1 MTTLP
6 PPEPSVSIHDHN
18 DVAHSA
24 APRASNGPSGSEG
37 LFGIS
42 FSGLSRAQ
50 EFLLALNGLAL
61 AGHLTMRDAVVVVK
75 DFEGK
80 VRVAETID
88 PQPGRSAL
96 SGATWIGLLGLM
108 FGGPVGWIA
117 GIGLGAGIGA
127 LTAKLVDL
135 GIPDA
140 WVDWFKDEVG
150 PGTATVVAL
159 ADDIDLGARSTEV
172 ARFAGAKLVHTTMTT
187 AASTLLAGALVS
199 PGSKPV
205 QPMS

>member
-6 PPEPSVSIHDHN
+6 PQQPGSTTPEDSGSVPLFQHE
-18 DVAHSA
+18 
-24 APRASNGPSGSEG
+24 PSGSEG

-42 FSGLSRAQ
+42 FSGLTRAQ
-50 EFLLALNGLAL
+50 EFLLALKGLSQ

-75 DFEGK
+75 DSDGK

-88 PQPGRSAL
+88 PQPGRAAL
-96 SGATWIGLLGLM
+96 SGATWIGLLGLL
-108 FGGPVGWIA
+108 FVGPVGWIA
-117 GIGLGAGIGA
+117 GIGVGAGVGA

-159 ADDIDLGARSTEV
+159 ATDINVAALSTEV
-172 ARFAGAKLVHTTMTT
+172 ARFAGAKLVHTTMTP
-187 AASTLLAGALVS
+187 AASILLAGALVS
-199 PGSKPV
+199 PGLTPV

>member
-6 PPEPSVSIHDHN
+6 PPQPGAHDKSDAVHMAVPRSPNGSI
-18 DVAHSA
+18 
-24 APRASNGPSGSEG
+24 GSEG

-42 FSGLSRAQ
+42 FPRLSRAQ
-50 EFLLALNGLAL
+50 EFLLALNGMAE
-61 AGHLTMRDAVVVVK
+61 AGQLVMRDAVVVVK
-75 DFEGK
+75 DLEGK

-88 PQPGRSAL
+88 PQPGRSAM
-96 SGATWIGLLGLM
+96 SGATWIGLLGLI

-140 WVDWFKDEVG
+140 WVDWFKDEVS

-159 ADDIDLGARSTEV
+159 ADDIDLGALSAEV

-199 PGSKPV
+199 PGSKPA

>member
-6 PPEPSVSIHDHN
+6 PPQPGAHDHS
-18 DVAHSA
+18 DAVPMAV
-24 APRASNGPSGSEG
+24 PRSPNGSIGSEG

-42 FSGLSRAQ
+42 FPRLSRAQ
-50 EFLLALNGLAL
+50 EFLLALNGMAE
-61 AGHLTMRDAVVVVK
+61 AGQLVMRDAVVVVK
-75 DFEGK
+75 DLEGK

-88 PQPGRSAL
+88 PQPGRAAM

-140 WVDWFKDEVG
+140 WVDWFKDEVS

-159 ADDIDLGARSTEV
+159 ADDIDLGALSAEV

-199 PGSKPV
+199 PGSKPA

>member
-1 MTTLP
+1 MNTLP
-6 PPEPSVSIHDHN
+6 PPQPAAHTHAHD
-18 DVAHSA
+18 DA
-24 APRASNGPSGSEG
+24 APVLVPRSPDGPSGSEG

-42 FSGLSRAQ
+42 FSRLSRAQ
-50 EFLLALNGLAL
+50 EFLLALNGMAE
-61 AGHLTMRDAVVVVK
+61 AGQLVMRDAVVVVK

-88 PQPGRSAL
+88 PQPGRTAL

-140 WVDWFKDEVG
+140 WVDWFKDEAG

-159 ADDIDLGARSTEV
+159 AEDIDLRALSTEV
-172 ARFAGAKLVHTTMTT
+172 ARFAGAKLVHTTMAA
-187 AASTLLAGALVS
+187 AASTLLSGALVS

-205 QPMS
+205 QPRS

>member
-1 MTTLP
+1 MTTFP
-6 PPEPSVSIHDHN
+6 PPQTGANTDDNTDAVHLTPP
-18 DVAHSA
+18 HS
-24 APRASNGPSGSEG
+24 PNGPSGTED

-42 FSGLSRAQ
+42 FSGLPRAQ
-50 EFLLALNGLAL
+50 EFLLALKGLSL
-61 AGHLTMRDAVVVVK
+61 AGHLTMRDAVLVVK
-75 DFEGK
+75 DVEGK

-88 PQPGRSAL
+88 PQPGRAAL
-96 SGATWIGLLGLM
+96 SGATWIGLLGLL

-150 PGTATVVAL
+150 PGTATVLAL
-159 ADDIDLGARSTEV
+159 ATDIDLGALSTEV
-172 ARFAGAKLVHTTMTT
+172 ARFAGAKLVHTTMTP

-199 PGSKPV
+199 PGSKPA